1 MDIETPY
8 KVSRIETINK
18 QPIGYV
24 QEISENFKLNI
35 GDILFSNIYSVQYS
49 NTAYIDKEYG
59 LYHGM
64 NLLRIIPNAN
74 IVLPRFLHLLLCTEK
89 AINHFQTICNKTVS
103 KASINQTDLG
113 KSYFA
118 ILSIT
123 AQQEIFCMFEVV
135 KNKIKNELLIAN
147 QLQQQKAYL
156 LQQLFI

>member
-1 MDIETPY
+1 MDIETSY

-89 AINHFQTICNKTVS
+89 AINHF
-103 KASINQTDLG
+103 
-113 KSYFA
+113 
-118 ILSIT
+118 
-123 AQQEIFCMFEVV
+123 
-135 KNKIKNELLIAN
+135 
-147 QLQQQKAYL
+147 
-156 LQQLFI
+156 